1 VLKITKTTSN
11 RNNVVDCPSF
21 APVIWWA
28 SDLAAA
34 IITTVRDAVPGSAAE
49 RDLQMIHQATGCDSL
64 LRRTQP
70 AACRVVALP
79 HGLAAEQRWS

>member
-49 RDLQMIHQATGCDSL
+49 RDLQMIHQATGYVIHYFGVPNRL
-64 LRRTQP
+64 LVGWLLCPTD
-70 AACRVVALP
+70 
-79 HGLAAEQRWS
+79 